1 MNPNVRSID
10 GVSQSRPMSV
20 APSIRTP
27 KLRPVQNH
35 AAGTRK
41 KFATQSPPKE
51 RRVPEWIQLPLI
63 IAGGMLAGLAIQ
75 SPVLGQ
81 AVLVVY
87 GIVAFFLRIPSR
99 ITFVLALLAMVA
111 TTVLLVF
118 KGDIFM
124 AQNFATYTFLLLVVG
139 VITLNRELK
148 KEGGRIYY
156 NRRTR

>member
-1 MNPNVRSID
+1 MNPNIRSID
-10 GVSQSRPMSV
+10 GVSQSRPISV
-20 APSIRTP
+20 TPSMHAPRLGQ
-27 KLRPVQNH
+27 KHNH

-41 KFATQSPPKE
+41 KFATQPAPKE
-51 RRVPEWIQLPLI
+51 RRVPEWVQLPLI

-75 SPVLGQ
+75 SPALGQ
-81 AVLVVY
+81 AALVVY
-87 GIVAFFLRIPSR
+87 GMVAFFLRIPSR